1 MDSVYGL
8 DNIST
13 IILIRELDRRVFYF
27 DGRDDTLCNI
37 TESSVQDLK
46 QALQSCLE
54 EHTDVILQRVQ
65 DNMEHFENE
74 HSNR

>member
-1 MDSVYGL
+1 MTAYGL

-27 DGRDDTLCNI
+27 DGTDSTLSSI
-37 TESSVQDLK
+37 TEESVQALK
-46 QALQSCLE
+46 EALDTCLE

-65 DNMEHFENE
+65 ENMEHFEND
-74 HSNR
+74 H

>member
-13 IILIRELDRRVFYF
+13 IILIRELDKRVFYF
-27 DGRDDTLCNI
+27 DGTDDTLCNV
-37 TESSVQDLK
+37 TESTVQELK
-46 QALQSCLE
+46 EALQSVLE
-54 EHTDVILQRVQ
+54 EYTDVILQRVQ

-74 HSNR
+74 G

>member
-1 MDSVYGL
+1 MTAYGL

-27 DGRDDTLCNI
+27 DGTDSTLSSI
-37 TESSVQDLK
+37 TEESVQLLK
-46 QALQSCLE
+46 EALNTCLE

-65 DNMEHFENE
+65 ENMEHFEND
-74 HSNR
+74 

>member
-13 IILIRELDRRVFYF
+13 IILIRELDKRVFYF
-27 DGRDDTLCNI
+27 DGTDDTLCNI

-46 QALQSCLE
+46 QALQLCLE
-54 EHTDVILQRVQ
+54 EYTDVVLQRIQ
-65 DNMEHFENE
+65 DND
-74 HSNR
+74 

>member
-13 IILIRELDRRVFYF
+13 IILIRELDKRVFYF
-27 DGRDDTLCNI
+27 DGTDDTLCNI
-37 TESSVQDLK
+37 TETSVQELK
-46 QALQSCLE
+46 EALQSCLE
-54 EHTDVILQRVQ
+54 EYTDVILQRVQ

-74 HSNR
+74 G